1 MTLITPSGGW
11 VADRRH
17 DDLTVTIAARDLDPT
32 TSCRHHATAMLRPRT
47 QLHDAAARRP
57 PRPAPAIRRASS
69 IRQRLPCVARKPWMS
84 PTIAFMLAPTHSGR
98 PLRRH
103 VNPDDPAASTP
114 GLACGIGP
122 RTDRVGTALKG
133 AGRPTHT
140 RCRCGSSQ
148 MPPRVSYFAWGRP
161 WDTSPNSAICR
172 ARASPPEAL
181 TTPRLSTIDP
191 ARTIT
196 R

>member
-1 MTLITPSGGW
+1 MTSRSRSPPATSTP
-11 VADRRH
+11 
-17 DDLTVTIAARDLDPT
+17 
-32 TSCRHHATAMLRPRT
+32 
-47 QLHDAAARRP
+47 
-57 PRPAPAIRRASS
+57 
-69 IRQRLPCVARKPWMS
+69 
-84 PTIAFMLAPTHSGR
+84 
-98 PLRRH
+98 RRH
-103 VNPDDPAASTP
+103 VATMRRPCFVRELSCMTLPHVGRPDPLPRYDEHLPSANDSPALRGNRGCRRRSHSCSLRRTAGDRFGDMSILMIRPRAHPGSLAESAQGRIASE
-114 GLACGIGP
+114 P
-122 RTDRVGTALKG
+122 RLRGG

-148 MPPRVSYFAWGRP
+148 MPPRVAYFAWGRP
-161 WDTSPNSAICR
+161 WETSPNSAICC